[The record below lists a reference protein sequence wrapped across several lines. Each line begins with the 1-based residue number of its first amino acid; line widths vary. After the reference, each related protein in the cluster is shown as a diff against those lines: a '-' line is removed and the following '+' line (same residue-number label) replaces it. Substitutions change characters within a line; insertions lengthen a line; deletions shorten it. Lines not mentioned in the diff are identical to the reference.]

1 MTHIRPELI
10 APAGDAASMQAALQ
24 AGADS
29 VYFGADQC
37 NMRAASKGFTAKE
50 FPDIRNLCTSY
61 EAKAYLALNT
71 TIYDGELP
79 RIRELVAK
87 AKTAE
92 LDAVI
97 CWDMAVIEAC
107 REAAMPF
114 HLSTQASVSNFSAVR
129 YYAGLGASM
138 IVPARELTLAQVKSI
153 TKEIEKESLPVAIEC
168 FVHGA
173 MCVAVSG
180 RCFLS
185 QELFGKSAN
194 RGECVQPCRRS
205 YLVTD
210 TEEDHELILGTDFV
224 MSPRDLCAIEFI
236 VPLIDAGI
244 RAFKI
249 EGRNRSPEYVQ
260 ATTAAYRKAID
271 FCIEERSKPGFRKR
285 NEELIGNLKE
295 ELALVYNRGFSNGF
309 YFGRPMDA
317 WSEAYGSQA
326 GEKKTYIG
334 TVVKYYPKAGVA
346 EILIHARGLH
356 SGEKVLIQG
365 PRTGS
370 LQMRVEEFYTND
382 IPSRNAGKGDT
393 VTILCEKARKN
404 DRVYVSLP
412 RNGDR

>member
-1 MTHIRPELI
+1 MTQIRPELI
-10 APAGDAASMQAALQ
+10 APAGDATSMQAALQ

-29 VYFGADQC
+29 VYFGADGC
-37 NMRAASKGFTAKE
+37 NMRAASKGFRAKE
-50 FPDIRNLCTSY
+50 FPEIRKRCSNFG
-61 EAKAYLALNT
+61 AKAYLALNT
-71 TIYDGELP
+71 TLYDGELP

-87 AKTAE
+87 AKTSG
-92 LDAVI
+92 LDAII
-97 CWDMAVIEAC
+97 CWDMAVVEAC
-107 REAAMPF
+107 REAGMPF
-114 HLSTQASVSNFSAVR
+114 HLSTQASVSNFPAVR

-138 IVPARELTLAQVKSI
+138 IVPARELTLSQVKSI
-153 TKEIEKESLPVAIEC
+153 TANIEKENLPVSIEC

-205 YLVTD
+205 YLITD
-210 TEEDHELILGTDFV
+210 TEENHELILGTDFV

-236 VPLIDAGI
+236 IPLMDAGI

-271 FCIEERSKPGFRKR
+271 FCIEERGKPEFRKR
-285 NEELIGNLKE
+285 SEELTENLKQ

-317 WSEAYGSQA
+317 WAEAYGSQA

-334 TVVKYYPKAGVA
+334 TVIKYYPKAGVA
-346 EILIHARGLH
+346 EILIHARGLKR
-356 SGEKVLIQG
+356 GEKILIQG

-382 IPSRNAGKGDT
+382 LPSRNAEKGDT
-393 VTILCEKARKN
+393 VTILCATVRKN
-404 DRVYVSLP
+404 DKVSVSVL

>member
-1 MTHIRPELI
+1 MTENRPELI

-29 VYFGADQC
+29 VYFGADGC
-37 NMRAASKGFTAKE
+37 NMRAASNGFTPKE
-50 FPDIRNLCTSY
+50 FPEIRKLCSSY
-61 EAKAYLALNT
+61 QAKAYLALNT

-79 RIRELVAK
+79 RIRALVAK
-87 AKTAE
+87 AKTSGI
-92 LDAVI
+92 DAII
-97 CWDMAVIEAC
+97 CWDTAVIEAC
-107 REAAMPF
+107 REAGIPF

-153 TKEIEKESLPVAIEC
+153 TKEIEKEDLRVSIEC

-173 MCVAVSG
+173 LCVAVSG

-205 YLVTD
+205 YLITD
-210 TEEDHELILGTDFV
+210 TEENHELVLGTDFV

-271 FCIEERSKPGFRKR
+271 FCTDERHKPEFRKR
-285 NEELIGNLKE
+285 NEELSANLKQ

-317 WSEAYGSQA
+317 WAEAYGSQA
-326 GEKKTYIG
+326 EEKKTYIG
-334 TVVKYYPKAGVA
+334 TVVKILPESRRCGNPHACQRA
-346 EILIHARGLH
+346 EGRGKDSH
-356 SGEKVLIQG
+356 SGAPDRE
-365 PRTGS
+365 PGS
-370 LQMRVEEFYTND
+370 EGR
-382 IPSRNAGKGDT
+382 S
-393 VTILCEKARKN
+393 ILRQ
-404 DRVYVSLP
+404 
-412 RNGDR
+412 